1 MSTYD
6 GEFVIKCNSYLQDV
20 KGEEYNIAAAIYR
33 MILQDGNQY
42 KAFQYFLENADDID
56 SSESQ
61 EADEYFRVAEINQL
75 EKKYGKLVEGIIDKL
90 ISKHLEED
98 EFYKELWNKIVKT
111 DSEFEKEEEKIFALY
126 KIWEDNRIPYF
137 KLDDGLKMQNEKFKE
152 IISEKNLEIKKAAFI
167 LNSEY
172 DQRTEKSSLL
182 LELIKSCENEQEMA
196 VLLAVILDIDETRA
210 VKNVISILKDLS

>member
-75 EKKYGKLVEGIIDKL
+75 EKKYG
-90 ISKHLEED
+90 
-98 EFYKELWNKIVKT
+98 
-111 DSEFEKEEEKIFALY
+111 
-126 KIWEDNRIPYF
+126 
-137 KLDDGLKMQNEKFKE
+137 
-152 IISEKNLEIKKAAFI
+152 
-167 LNSEY
+167 
-172 DQRTEKSSLL
+172 
-182 LELIKSCENEQEMA
+182 
-196 VLLAVILDIDETRA
+196 
-210 VKNVISILKDLS
+210 